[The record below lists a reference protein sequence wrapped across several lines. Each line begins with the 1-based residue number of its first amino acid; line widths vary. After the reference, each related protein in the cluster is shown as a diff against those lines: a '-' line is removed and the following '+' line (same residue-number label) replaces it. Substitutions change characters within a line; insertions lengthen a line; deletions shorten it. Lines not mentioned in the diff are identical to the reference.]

1 MTTAEIEQVAKALL
15 LLRQSNARH
24 IAGDNENAIAL
35 ERQARGVLADLLN
48 AAGVEVD
55 APCPTCKP
63 SC

>member
-35 ERQARGVLADLLN
+35 ERQARGVLADLLK

-55 APCPTCKP
+55 AP
-63 SC
+63 